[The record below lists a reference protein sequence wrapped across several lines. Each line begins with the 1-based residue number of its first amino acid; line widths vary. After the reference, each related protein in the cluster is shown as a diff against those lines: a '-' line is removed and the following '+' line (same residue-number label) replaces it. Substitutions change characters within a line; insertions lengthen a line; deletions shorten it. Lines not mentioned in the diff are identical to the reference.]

1 MIYVLSI
8 ALIINAVLL
17 IKQSKQNAKLNT
29 QLVEQIDLTV
39 DALKQ
44 SKEHL
49 ADNIQ
54 LLRII
59 DGSDTK
65 DQIILKYN
73 LNQSLKK

>member
-65 DQIILKYN
+65 EQIIRKYN